1 MRRITAV
8 LLLSGALALQGS
20 SGCSSPTGAFD
31 DLREAST
38 LAVAGTNTVEVLQ

>member
-1 MRRITAV
+1 MKRITAAILV
-8 LLLSGALALQGS
+8 CGALALQGS